1 MLRSTLL
8 LALCATASPAYAI
21 TDAPFDVGDVG
32 SDNVN
37 SRAMKFNRYDV
48 RQAVQLQEYEVYLN
62 PQNNNT
68 EGTFAI
74 YEETGG
80 GGFGGSNW
88 DLLWD
93 SGTVVLSSGEGMK
106 GSGAIGITLMPSQRY
121 LIGYFIDDDTEYFHQ
136 DVGDEDLGWAVVDR
150 TYFNTGNTF
159 GGLPNTFSNYD
170 NANSHYRQRVVVGL
184 PDDLDGDGANEF
196 IDCDDSDA
204 NFYPGAPELCDGLD
218 NNCNDEID
226 DNVEYHDVF
235 EDADGDG
242 FGAPEGA
249 TESVGEPDAP
259 DGFSNQRG
267 DCDDDNA
274 QVNPDMEE
282 LCDGLDNNCDGDL
295 DVLEFDLDGDGVYAC
310 DDCDDDAAEIFTG
323 QTETCNGVD
332 NDCDGDAPTA
342 DNCDIDDFSTE
353 GLVLG
358 DCGCNQS
365 IPGGSLPAFSVLL
378 LAGLIRRRRV

>member
-8 LALCATASPAYAI
+8 LALCATAAPAYAF
-21 TDAPFDVGDVG
+21 TDTPFDVGDIG
-32 SDNVN
+32 SESVN

-48 RQAVQLQEYEVYLN
+48 SQAVQLQEYEVYLDPDVPN
-62 PQNNNT
+62 AQ
-68 EGTFAI
+68 GTFAI

-80 GGFGGSNW
+80 GIGPSGW

-93 SGTVVLSSGEGMK
+93 SGSLTLTVGEGMK
-106 GSGAIGITLMPSQRY
+106 SSGPIGITLMPNQRY
-121 LIGYFIDDDTEYFHQ
+121 LIGYYIEDDTRYFHE
-136 DVGDEDLGWAVVDR
+136 DVGDEDLGWAIVDR
-150 TYFNTGNTF
+150 TYYNTGGTF
-159 GGLPNTFSNYD
+159 NLPGNMDFGYPT
-170 NANSHYRQRVVVGL
+170 ANSHYRQHLVVGL
-184 PDDLDGDGANEF
+184 PDDLDGDGANEL
-196 IDCDDSDA
+196 IDCDDNDA

-226 DNVEYHDVF
+226 DNVAYHDVF

-249 TESVGEPDAP
+249 TESVCEPDPPA
-259 DGFSNQRG
+259 GFANQRG
-267 DCDDDNA
+267 DCDDGSA
-274 QVNPDMEE
+274 EVNPGMEE

-295 DVLEFDLDGDGVYAC
+295 GALEFDLDGDGVYAC
-310 DDCDDDAAEIFTG
+310 DDCDDNDADVFPG

-353 GLVLG
+353 ELVLG

-365 IPGGSLPAFSVLL
+365 IPGGSLPAFTVLL